1 MMVLIR
7 LFSHDF
13 LMESEE
19 GAKGEGELARAAR
32 KRKPEEQEEW
42 LRITQSKLLADRE
55 RTRAEET
62 EGREA
67 QLVLDNERLRN
78 RNAILER
85 ENLSAQRDRLDY
97 LEIKDE
103 NERLE
108 AALELTGLVSQVKRL
123 ESKLAAAES
132 ELCYANGD
140 LVRANANLYAIRR
153 GVAPPH

>member
-1 MMVLIR
+1 
-7 LFSHDF
+7 
-13 LMESEE
+13 MESGE

-32 KRKPEEQEEW
+32 KRKPEEQEAW
-42 LRITQSKLLADRE
+42 LRITKSRLLADRE

-67 QLVLDNERLRN
+67 QLVLYNERLIN
-78 RNAILER
+78 RNATLER
-85 ENLSAQRDRLDY
+85 ENLSAQRDHLDY

-103 NERLE
+103 NERLV

-123 ESKLAAAES
+123 ESELADAEIA
-132 ELCYANGD
+132 LCYVNGD

-153 GVAPPH
+153 GVALPH

>member
-1 MMVLIR
+1 
-7 LFSHDF
+7 
-13 LMESEE
+13 MESEE

-32 KRKPEEQEEW
+32 KRKPEEQEAW
-42 LRITQSKLLADRE
+42 LRITKSRLLADRE

-67 QLVLDNERLRN
+67 QLVLYNERLIN

-108 AALELTGLVSQVKRL
+108 AALEITGLVSEKKRL
-123 ESKLAAAES
+123 ETELAAALED
-132 ELCYANGD
+132 LCWVEGD
-140 LVRANANLYAIRR
+140 LVRANANLRAIRR